1 MKTKAKEKAIE
12 WIRAIPLP
20 VVYVVL
26 TVLIGLAYMPAR
38 TIMIKQETAFNVIL
52 SNVTLNLVLLY
63 GIWGLF
69 IDKAT
74 KSKPRWFGW
83 TVFFIGLAVLTLVFR
98 FLGGMETI
106 IG

>member
-1 MKTKAKEKAIE
+1 MTKVKDKVTDWVKTV
-12 WIRAIPLP
+12 PLP
-20 VVYVVL
+20 VVYVIL
-26 TVLIGLAYMPAR
+26 AVLIGLAYMPAR
-38 TIMIKQETAFNVIL
+38 AIMIKQETAFNVIL

-74 KSKPRWFGW
+74 KNKPRWFGW
-83 TVFFIGLAVLTLVFR
+83 TVFFVGLVVLTLIFR

>member
-1 MKTKAKEKAIE
+1 MAKVKARITE
-12 WIRAIPLP
+12 WARAIPLP

-26 TVLIGLAYMPAR
+26 AVLIGLAYMPAR
-38 TIMIKQETAFNVIL
+38 AIMIRQETAFNVIL

-69 IDKAT
+69 IDKVT
-74 KSKPRWFGW
+74 RNKPRWFGW
-83 TVFFIGLAVLTLVFR
+83 TVFFIGLAVLTLIFR